1 MPSAYAHLRFGR
13 EVLSALPPKYRAAAK
28 AMNQLYT
35 VGLQG
40 PDPLFFYN
48 PLASNSVAHQGH
60 ALHAQSGAA
69 FFEEA
74 LKRYRQAPSDGGLAY
89 LFGVLAHYCLDK
101 TCHPMIN
108 TVTEAENLDHMELE
122 TEFDRFLLQQDGLL
136 PPHRQPVYKYL
147 TLTRGERATAAALYP
162 DLRPGAF
169 GWCLRNMS
177 NVYRLAASRNRK
189 FSRAI
194 LGLGG
199 KKGRAFLMTAGPN
212 PQYAHL
218 DAPIL
223 ALYEEAAA
231 AFPAMAQAL
240 AAAIE
245 NETPFGEE
253 FTPAFG

>member
-1 MPSAYAHLRFGR
+1 MF
-13 EVLSALPPKYRAAAK
+13 
-28 AMNQLYT
+28 
-35 VGLQG
+35 
-40 PDPLFFYN
+40 
-48 PLASNSVAHQGH
+48 
-60 ALHAQSGAA
+60 AA
-69 FFEEA
+69 FFY
-74 LKRYRQAPSDGGLAY
+74 LLRQRGLDVS
-89 LFGVLAHYCLDK
+89 LNEWMTLLEG
-101 TCHPMIN
+101 
-108 TVTEAENLDHMELE
+108 MEKGLHHSSLTGFYHLCRAVVVKSE
-122 TEFDRFLLQQDGLL
+122 TEFDRFLLQKDGLL

-199 KKGRAFLMTAGPN
+199 KKGRALLMTAGPN

>member
-13 EVLSALPPKYRAAAK
+13 EVLSDLPPKYRAISK

-48 PLASNSVAHQGH
+48 PLAANRIAHQGN
-60 ALHAQSGAA
+60 ALHAMTGAA

-74 LKRYRQAPSDGGLAY
+74 LKRYRQAPSEGGLAY

-101 TCHPMIN
+101 TCHPLVN
-108 TVTEAENLDHMELE
+108 TLTQEGNLDHMELE
-122 TEFDRFLLQQDGLL
+122 TEFDRFLLQKDGLL

-147 TLTRGERATAAALYP
+147 TLTRGERATAAALYQ

-177 NVYRLAASRNRK
+177 NVYRISAARNRR
-189 FSRAI
+189 FSRAL

-199 KKGRAFLMTAGPN
+199 RKGRAFLMTVGPN
-212 PQYAHL
+212 PSYAHINE
-218 DAPIL
+218 PML
-223 ALYEEAAA
+223 ALYQEAKA

-245 NETPFGEE
+245 NQEPFGEE
-253 FTPAFG
+253 FSSTFG